1 LSDQDHI
8 HEREDGQPLGLS
20 LTQIVRS
27 KISKF
32 FIVWREI
39 SWEVFFWIFPPI
51 FSVLVDLKHPKPDFP
66 TAVSQKSL
74 ADYGEIKARRAR
86 TSRVLIKGFGFIALI
101 LVASGLVLGFISPG
115 FATGALLPAGLFL
128 LLLCQGGL
136 YESRYTP
143 LESRLDNWRD

>member
-1 LSDQDHI
+1 MSDQDHI

-51 FSVLVDLKHPKPDFP
+51 FSVLGRVDKFDP
-66 TAVSQKSL
+66 V
-74 ADYGEIKARRAR
+74 
-86 TSRVLIKGFGFIALI
+86 TSRGD
-101 LVASGLVLGFISPG
+101 
-115 FATGALLPAGLFL
+115 
-128 LLLCQGGL
+128 
-136 YESRYTP
+136 E
-143 LESRLDNWRD
+143 